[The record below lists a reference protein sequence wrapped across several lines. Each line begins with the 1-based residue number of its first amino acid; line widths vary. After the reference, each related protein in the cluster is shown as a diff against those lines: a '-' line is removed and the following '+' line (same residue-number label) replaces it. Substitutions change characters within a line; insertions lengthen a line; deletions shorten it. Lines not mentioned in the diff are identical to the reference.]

1 MLNQEERRPNWLA
14 GVATKRTR
22 HRAAQGASSPQK
34 NVLDADITPVVLTRM
49 KTAISIPDPLFKAA
63 ERMAERFGISRSELF
78 RRAIREFLGNHE
90 NRGVTEALNEVYGS
104 EHETVKLDELL
115 ERMQASSILEEEW

>member
-1 MLNQEERRPNWLA
+1 
-14 GVATKRTR
+14 
-22 HRAAQGASSPQK
+22 
-34 NVLDADITPVVLTRM
+34 M